1 MKKPIWVVL
10 ALLFCWGA
18 GFAQYPNTPEAKI
31 SEAGIKQ
38 YLKSKN
44 RRLPL
49 YLHEL
54 GEFGAKKTLSALA
67 QSYAQ
72 QRSTYNAYY
81 NAAVIFFTPET
92 FYGED
97 VNPSLGKEE
106 TKKVVEYAS
115 LAIDRKPNNS
125 DMYLIRGLALYRFYG
140 LSDVNGIFSR
150 EHALWIKKHEKVV
163 NQILSDF
170 KTVEKLKPQLAPY
183 AEMAK
188 LYRGLGRTKEAVRC
202 EREAKNRQK
211 HYRLSGQVKASVR
224 EGFQNGISASAT
236 VFL

>member
-18 GFAQYPNTPEAKI
+18 GFAQYPNTPETKI

-81 NAAVIFFTPET
+81 NAAVIF
-92 FYGED
+92 
-97 VNPSLGKEE
+97 L
-106 TKKVVEYAS
+106 
-115 LAIDRKPNNS
+115 LRK
-125 DMYLIRGLALYRFYG
+125 RFM
-140 LSDVNGIFSR
+140 V
-150 EHALWIKKHEKVV
+150 
-163 NQILSDF
+163 
-170 KTVEKLKPQLAPY
+170 
-183 AEMAK
+183 
-188 LYRGLGRTKEAVRC
+188 RT
-202 EREAKNRQK
+202 
-211 HYRLSGQVKASVR
+211 
-224 EGFQNGISASAT
+224 
-236 VFL
+236 